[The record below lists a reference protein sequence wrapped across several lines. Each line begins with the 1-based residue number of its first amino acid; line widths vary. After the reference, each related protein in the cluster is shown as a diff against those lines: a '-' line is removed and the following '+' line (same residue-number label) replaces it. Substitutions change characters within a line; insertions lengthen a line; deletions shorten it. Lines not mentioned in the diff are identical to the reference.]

1 MKFENKE
8 AEKLFIELSEKYGL
22 RHVNSDEAI
31 SVESLLELERHMI
44 KFIEEDA

>member
-8 AEKLFIELSEKYGL
+8 AKNLFIELSQKYGL
-22 RHVNSDEAI
+22 HHVSSDQAI
-31 SVESLLELERHMI
+31 SLESLRELEKHMT

>member
-1 MKFENKE
+1 MEFENQDAKN
-8 AEKLFIELSEKYGL
+8 LFIELSQKYGL

-31 SVESLLELERHMI
+31 SLESLRELEKQMI